1 MTPIAIRLNFD
12 MNFGDL
18 CRTPHG
24 EMVVKRQILVMGA
37 IKRDTAWPE
46 KRGKRVNTLKPL
58 LWPDNDMAKYLQAID
73 KASHAFSPKGVYLK
87 YQ

>member
-18 CRTPHG
+18 CPTPHG

-58 LWPDNDMAKYLQAID
+58 LWPDNDMANTYKPLIRPHMLLAQ
-73 KASHAFSPKGVYLK
+73 KVFT
-87 YQ
+87 